1 MNNKEINNGNE
12 FMKKLHEL
20 RMQEA
25 ERIKKEGLTIEEYL
39 KEASRIAAEFFSRRK
54 VKV

>member
-1 MNNKEINNGNE
+1 MNSVQINNGNE
-12 FMKKLHEL
+12 CMKKLHEL

-39 KEASRIAAEFFSRRK
+39 KEASKMAEAFFEKKQVR
-54 VKV
+54 V